1 MNRVLLDTF
10 LAVEECRSF
19 SGAARKLYLSQ
30 SAVSG
35 RIAQLEEEL
44 GVQLFDRD
52 RGTRNLVVTRQG
64 QRLISLAARYIDLD
78 NEMSLIPAAEKV
90 QSLTIASTDSLNNYL
105 FKPLYEEII
114 KSRPKL
120 SLTIR
125 TNQSHENYRLL
136 DHHETDIAFVFHQ
149 AKYSDIETT
158 KILSEKMV
166 VIVSPSSAINGEMV
180 DLASLE
186 PENEIL
192 FDWSS
197 DITLWHDRRW
207 PHHVI
212 PGGRLNTS
220 ALIESFMIRPE
231 CWALCPMSVALAF
244 EKKGSVLIKE
254 SSEKIPDRVAY
265 LLTDRRRND
274 SEEVRWFKEKLI
286 DFLHRDN
293 VKISK
298 IAGDA

>member
-1 MNRVLLDTF
+1 MNRSLLDTF

-19 SGAARKLYLSQ
+19 SEAARRLYISQ

-52 RGTRNLVVTRQG
+52 RGTRNLAVTEEG
-64 QRLISLAARYIDLD
+64 QRLIPIAGRYVDLD
-78 NEMSLIPAAEKV
+78 NELSLFTAAEKNRT
-90 QSLTIASTDSLNNYL
+90 LTIASTDSLNNYL
-105 FKPLYEEII
+105 LKPLYEEII
-114 KSRPKL
+114 RSRPKL
-120 SLTIR
+120 SLNIR

-136 DHHETDIAFVFHQ
+136 DHHMADIGFVFHQ
-149 AKYSDIETT
+149 AKYNDIETT
-158 KILSEKMV
+158 KIFTEKMA
-166 VIVSPSSAINGEMV
+166 VIVSPSCAGKGETA
-180 DLASLE
+180 DLSSMD

-197 DITLWHDRRW
+197 DITLWHERRW
-207 PHHVI
+207 PHHTV
-212 PGGRLNTS
+212 PYGRLNTS

-244 EKKGSVLIKE
+244 EKKGSVIIRE

-265 LLTDRRRND
+265 LITDRRRRD
-274 SEEVRWFKEKLI
+274 SEEVVWFRGKLEE
-286 DFLHRDN
+286 FFGSREMQ
-293 VKISK
+293 KIRSF
-298 IAGDA
+298 